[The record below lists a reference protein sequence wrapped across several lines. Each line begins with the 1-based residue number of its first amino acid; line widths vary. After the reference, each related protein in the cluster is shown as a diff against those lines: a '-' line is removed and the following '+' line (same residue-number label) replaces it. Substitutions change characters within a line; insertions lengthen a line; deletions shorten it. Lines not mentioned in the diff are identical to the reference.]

1 MKDKTRGEIYAFI
14 SAILLGFSFIFSK
27 IILEKV
33 NLETTATIWFFF
45 AALIALVWNLANRQ
59 IHEVFHLK
67 TNIWFLLGLLGLVN
81 AAAALFW
88 FYSIKD
94 LGPSLTVFIT
104 RFEVLFVILLGV
116 VFLKEKFYMSEWI
129 GITVAVTG
137 VLAISYTPGIAL
149 RAGIFIALL
158 SALFASIASLLAKI
172 VVKHLHA
179 SVLVLVRVFFCFI
192 FLAFHAVIFNKLEP
206 VPPSVLYALVLGP
219 LFSGIFGFYFMFKAY
234 NLIELSRATTIKTF
248 EPVNVL
254 ILMMIFFKEIPTIT
268 HLTGGFL
275 IIAGVVLLTK
285 FEKVKKPIH
294 ILHEWWHKGAKKY
307 HSKHLI
313 LHDKLVKHYNDRNN
327 IRHTRQHTSGTE
339 SSAEIQGAQC

>member
-27 IILEKV
+27 LILEKV

-67 TNIWFLLGLLGLVN
+67 TKFWFILGLLGLVN
-81 AAAALFW
+81 AAAAMFW

-94 LGPSLTVFIT
+94 LGPSMTVFIT
-104 RFEVLFVILLGV
+104 RFEVFFVILLGV

-129 GITVAVTG
+129 GITVAVIG
-137 VLAISYTPGIAL
+137 VLAISYTPGMAFQS
-149 RAGIFIALL
+149 GILIALL
-158 SALFASIASLLAKI
+158 ATLFASIASLLAKI
-172 VVKHLHA
+172 AIKYLHS
-179 SVLVLVRVFFCFI
+179 SVLVLVRAFFSFV
-192 FLAFHAVIFNKLEP
+192 FLAFHAVIFNRLEP
-206 VPPSVLYALVLGP
+206 VPPSILYALVLGP

-234 NLIELSRATTIKTF
+234 KHIELSRAVTIKTF

-254 ILMMIFFKEIPTIT
+254 ILMMIFFREIPTIM
-268 HLTGGFL
+268 HLIGGFL

-294 ILHEWWHKGAKKY
+294 ILHEWWHKGAKKQQ
-307 HSKHLI
+307 LEQLG
-313 LHDKLVKHYNDRNN
+313 LHNKLVKHYDRDN
-327 IRHTRQHTSGTE
+327 IRHTRQHTSCTE
-339 SSAEIQGAQC
+339 SSAEV